1 MKIYTVIKMDLVSSR
16 TIQNRS
22 EIQEILTNY
31 LNKISEKYIDHLVV
45 PITMSLGDDWVI
57 VLKNCKLSYPIYLE
71 IQQFL
76 KKHNQ
81 TAYAGIGIGTLEIN
95 KSHDI
100 RNMHGSAFTN
110 ANMNLKIAKS
120 NKYGYQKSIPT
131 KACKVYFSGL
141 SSDVKASF
149 ENKITQE
156 NNGFLD
162 NMINT
167 LIQNNELLL
176 SKITPTQQEVI
187 ELYESYDSYQD
198 IINNHPH
205 ISKRKLSD
213 GLKKSNYWLI
223 KENILAV
230 EQLIEV
236 HSVNA

>member
-1 MKIYTVIKMDLVSSR
+1 MKLYSVIKMDLVSSR

-22 EIQEILTNY
+22 EIQEILTKY
-31 LNKISEKYIDHLVV
+31 LNKISKKYIDDLVV

-57 VLKNCKLSYPIYLE
+57 VLKNCKLSYSIYLE

-76 KKHNQ
+76 KKHHQ
-81 TAYAGIGIGTLEIN
+81 SAYAGIGIGSLEIN
-95 KSHDI
+95 NSHDI

-120 NKYGYQKSIPT
+120 NKYGYQKNIPT

-141 SSDVKASF
+141 SD
-149 ENKITQE
+149 E
-156 NNGFLD
+156 LD
-162 NMINT
+162 SEVDSKTSSEDTMINT

-176 SKITPTQQEVI
+176 SKITTIQQEVI

-205 ISKRKLSD
+205 MSKRKLSD

-223 KENILAV
+223 RENILAV
-230 EQLIEV
+230 EQLIES
-236 HSVNA
+236 HTTNA